1 MVALSRLAGAAPP
14 SPRPG
19 SERPG
24 KQVRP
29 GQRLLDPGEASRS
42 PGRGA
47 GAHWLARGLRV
58 RAAGRRRADS
68 GALRER
74 RGSHSDEI
82 PVPGQRQQPASAF
95 LLPSQIETEGGGREV
110 EKKKKKSQPEREGG
124 EAPAELLP
132 DPLVST
138 SAFPRGL
145 APGAPAAE
153 RPRSPSSR
161 WAGAPALP
169 RKTRIDQTRKEFFST
184 ANEQEARLPAFPS
197 PPPRPGPPP
206 SPPRPPSPPLSFLLG
221 LCSGLRG
228 CGRSQPAAAEPG
240 RASRAGLPP
249 SASSHLELPAA
260 AAVAAGGPSALA
272 GGSCSVLSIACSLS
286 LSLSF
291 FFLVGFLRGGLAA
304 SLRL

>member
-1 MVALSRLAGAAPP
+1 M
-14 SPRPG
+14 
-19 SERPG
+19 
-24 KQVRP
+24 RP
-29 GQRLLDPGEASRS
+29 GQGLLDPDRAGEASRS

-47 GAHWLARGLRV
+47 GAHRLARGLRV

-110 EKKKKKSQPEREGG
+110 EKKKRSQPEREGG
-124 EAPAELLP
+124 EAPAELRP

-138 SAFPRGL
+138 SALPRGL

-153 RPRSPSSR
+153 RPRSPSPR

-197 PPPRPGPPP
+197 PPPRPGPPS
-206 SPPRPPSPPLSFLLG
+206 SPPRPPSPPTFFSSRPLLRS
-221 LCSGLRG
+221 SGLRSEPARG
-228 CGRSQPAAAEPG
+228 GGAGPSQPG
-240 RASRAGLPP
+240 RAA
-249 SASSHLELPAA
+249 
-260 AAVAAGGPSALA
+260 
-272 GGSCSVLSIACSLS
+272 SLS
-286 LSLSF
+286 VQPS
-291 FFLVGFLRGGLAA
+291 
-304 SLRL
+304 

>member
-1 MVALSRLAGAAPP
+1 M
-14 SPRPG
+14 
-19 SERPG
+19 
-24 KQVRP
+24 RP
-29 GQRLLDPGEASRS
+29 GQGLLDPDRAGETSRS

-47 GAHWLARGLRV
+47 GAHRLARGLRV

-95 LLPSQIETEGGGREV
+95 LLPSQIETEGGGRE
-110 EKKKKKSQPEREGG
+110 
-124 EAPAELLP
+124 APAELRP

-138 SAFPRGL
+138 SALPRGL

-153 RPRSPSSR
+153 RPRSPSPR

-197 PPPRPGPPP
+197 PPPRPGPPS
-206 SPPRPPSPPLSFLLG
+206 SPPRPPSPPTFFSSRPLLRS
-221 LCSGLRG
+221 SGLRSEPARG
-228 CGRSQPAAAEPG
+228 GGAGPSQPG
-240 RASRAGLPP
+240 RAA
-249 SASSHLELPAA
+249 
-260 AAVAAGGPSALA
+260 
-272 GGSCSVLSIACSLS
+272 SLS
-286 LSLSF
+286 VQPS
-291 FFLVGFLRGGLAA
+291 
-304 SLRL
+304 